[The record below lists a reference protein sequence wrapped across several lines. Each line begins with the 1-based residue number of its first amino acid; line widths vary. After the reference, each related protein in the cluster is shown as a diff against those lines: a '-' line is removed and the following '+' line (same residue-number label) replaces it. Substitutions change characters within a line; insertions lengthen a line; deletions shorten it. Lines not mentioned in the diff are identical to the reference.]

1 MQVGQTIVQTREELM
16 RGYDYSTALASGIAL
31 LVAKNL
37 SSERA
42 LMQAF
47 GRVGRYGQACRRFV
61 LEGKGVSVYKEAKI
75 REPLRRGQDFG
86 KSK

>member
-42 LMQAF
+42 RMQAF

-61 LEGKGVSVYKEAKI
+61 LAGVGIDAYDEARI
-75 REPLRRGQDFG
+75 RERIRRRQ
-86 KSK
+86 